1 MSAVAA
7 SLPTQTGQQL
17 SEAAVS
23 LKAVSK
29 VYPKGTQALNE
40 MTLDFPRGQLTS
52 LRGASGCGKTTLMV
66 TVLRNVAFGLELRG
80 TPPSER
86 EAIAE
91 KYFSAVDEQRRR
103 KFKEDLLQLVEEEKK
118 TFIVVTHSMEE
129 SVYVSDQIALLLAT
143 AGKT

>member
-1 MSAVAA
+1 MSAAAA

-23 LKAVSK
+23 VKAVSK

-40 MTLDFPRGQLTS
+40 MTLDPRGQLTS

-143 AGKT
+143 AVKT